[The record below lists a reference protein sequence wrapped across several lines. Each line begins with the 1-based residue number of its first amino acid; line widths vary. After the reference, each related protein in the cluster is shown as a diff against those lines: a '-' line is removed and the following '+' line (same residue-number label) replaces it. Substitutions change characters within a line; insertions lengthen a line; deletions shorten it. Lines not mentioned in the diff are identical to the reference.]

1 MYAVLFEAV
10 FEYFYLFIGH
20 KAVRNLILLC
30 PFAFAEFMVGED
42 FHDRVCHIHFFEQLG
57 ERLGICVDVI
67 YQRDSDVKLIALM
80 RKLYEF
86 STVILLLCST
96 YFLCISSSGCFM
108 STII

>member
-42 FHDRVCHIHFFEQLG
+42 FHDRICHIHFFEQLKKDM
-57 ERLGICVDVI
+57 EETFAVSREMTLEWCQKKFMRTNVI
-67 YQRDSDVKLIALM
+67 GPILKL
-80 RKLYEF
+80 F
-86 STVILLLCST
+86 SPLL
-96 YFLCISSSGCFM
+96 
-108 STII
+108 

>member
-1 MYAVLFEAV
+1 MYAVLFETV

-20 KAVRNLILLC
+20 KSVRNLILLC

-42 FHDRVCHIHFFEQLG
+42 FHDRVRHIHFFEQLG

-80 RKLYEF
+80 RKLYEIF
-86 STVILLLCST
+86 NRHFVAVFNIL
-96 YFLCISSSGCFM
+96 FM
-108 STII
+108 YIEV